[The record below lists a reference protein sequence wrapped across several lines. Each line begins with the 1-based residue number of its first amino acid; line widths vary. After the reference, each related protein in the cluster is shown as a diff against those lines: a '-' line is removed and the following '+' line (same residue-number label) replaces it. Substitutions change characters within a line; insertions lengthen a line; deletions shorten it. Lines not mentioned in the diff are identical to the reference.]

1 MEDIENVAADMG
13 DEPTNVTNE
22 DEDASNIPE
31 DKSSKASEQPPPLPP
46 RRRPTPSKNKNHI
59 SFHSSATNSSTDT
72 SSIGKFSLNSPSFIL
87 INTINSN
94 I

>member
-31 DKSSKASEQPPPLPP
+31 DKSSKASKQPPPLPP
-46 RRRPTPSKNKNHI
+46 RRRPTPSKSKYCILPLYLDNIHI
-59 SFHSSATNSSTDT
+59 F
-72 SSIGKFSLNSPSFIL
+72 
-87 INTINSN
+87 
-94 I
+94 